1 MIKLK
6 SLIKYIPFL
15 LLTIVFTSCGDDDE
29 TQEEVDVFAGCCSE
43 EPVYGA
49 NVNNLDESNGEIIVY
64 NLFTP
69 NYDAINDAFGIVNI
83 ENYDNHTVTIYD
95 IDDNIVFESSNYV
108 GFGNL
113 FPDGEQGQFGSEN
126 YSDGT
131 YKYKIV
137 IENEDVFRKSGTFCL
152 FGDFSALDEQNFSD
166 CTIGSQF
173 DPALTGN

>member
-29 TQEEVDVFAGCCSE
+29 TQEEVDVFAGC
-43 EPVYGA
+43 
-49 NVNNLDESNGEIIVY
+49 NN
-64 NLFTP
+64 
-69 NYDAINDAFGIVNI
+69 DAINDAFGIVNI